1 MTELTSKSDNVKNG
15 ITFGLIIGLIYCIS
29 LFLRYNMLSSGPI
42 MFAVVACLFY
52 LVVIGML
59 FFCIA
64 KRRKELGGFINLKDA
79 FQTVFIAILIA
90 EFIYIA
96 FNVIYLKFIDP
107 HFFEKFQASM
117 ETFIENSS
125 MSETKKEET
134 LNKFKEQ
141 MSGRETNALTAKGII
156 LGYLTWVA
164 ITGVF
169 GFIAALIMRKRKP
182 VFDELDQPRQ

>member
-1 MTELTSKSDNVKNG
+1 
-15 ITFGLIIGLIYCIS
+15 
-29 LFLRYNMLSSGPI
+29 